1 MVFLFI
7 LIVSNSCHR
16 LSLSKLDRLPFLCL
30 ILLFISGVTHDTKV
44 QFRSCVNAA
53 SMPLNR
59 MCCEKFMENQILQTK
74 LQSRHRHEKSKAKQS
89 KTWLNLES
97 PRHTPMYTS
106 MIDKTT
112 IRSEPVQLTQSAW
125 TWPGCLHL

>member
-16 LSLSKLDRLPFLCL
+16 LSLSPSSTAFLSFASFSCS
-30 ILLFISGVTHDTKV
+30 FPESHDTKV
-44 QFRSCVNAA
+44 QFRSRVNAA

-74 LQSRHRHEKSKAKQS
+74 LQSRHRHEKSKGKQS